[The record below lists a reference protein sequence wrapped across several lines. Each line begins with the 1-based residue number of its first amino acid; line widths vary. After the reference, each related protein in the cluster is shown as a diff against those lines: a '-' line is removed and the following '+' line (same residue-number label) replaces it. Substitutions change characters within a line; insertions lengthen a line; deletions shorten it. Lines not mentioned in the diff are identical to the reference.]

1 MARKEK
7 GSTHLF
13 KDMATSLHIKK
24 NTAGRSNEI
33 SLSVLDGLKSQAD
46 DRLGEADQKVRLGD
60 LSIFTVSPKKEKKAS
75 FIDRPSSSSA
85 DSSHQ
90 GASRII
96 AQESKRAAKRKEEGK
111 ASSGEKGGTT
121 RPRSFAPELPKR
133 DASAKTRKERMRER
147 ALANPDAEIKRR
159 KRARRI
165 RRAIVATLVSSVSVA
180 ALAIGGLYV
189 TREYQEYTRSMG
201 LLDKAFT
208 EISRADELVIEM
220 DEIVTQEVT
229 EASRDEMA
237 SIGQGMEDAEL
248 HLKAATAFAEEVT
261 ADMASQESKDA
272 AAKVVESADARRA
285 MMQHAEV
292 LMKADIE
299 ALEAVSVAEEA
310 WNVVEEANGLMQEAA
325 ALVSDTTVE
334 NTRESQAKSEQAT
347 ELLEGASAK
356 LDEASG
362 LYPEAD
368 FSVLREYI
376 AKRIEQ
382 NGFAVQSDQAI
393 YVQDKATAESFNE
406 EYNRADTEAVDLA
419 SRLPEKPAQP
429 ILDAFQEDVEEER
442 ALYFEARQRA
452 AESDA
457 FIREYLGEPIG

>member
-1 MARKEK
+1 MARRER
-7 GSTHLF
+7 GSAHLF

-46 DRLGEADQKVRLGD
+46 NRLGEADQKVRLGD

-75 FIDRPSSSSA
+75 FIDKPSSGAVGSSQ
-85 DSSHQ
+85 Q
-90 GASRII
+90 GVSRV
-96 AQESKRAAKRKEEGK
+96 APESKRGTNRKAKEG
-111 ASSGEKGGTT
+111 ASADGKSGAT
-121 RPRSFAPELPKR
+121 RPDSFASKLAKKE
-133 DASAKTRKERMRER
+133 ASAKTRKERMRER
-147 ALANPDAEIKRR
+147 ALADPDAEIKRR

-165 RRAIVATLVSSVSVA
+165 RRAIVTALVSSASVA
-180 ALAIGGLYV
+180 ALVVGGLYL
-189 TREYQEYTRSMG
+189 TREYQEYARSMG

-220 DEIVTQEVT
+220 DGIVTQEVT

-237 SIGQGMEDAEL
+237 SVGQGMEDAEL

-272 AAKVVESADARRA
+272 AAKVVESADARRT
-285 MMQHAEV
+285 MMQYAEV

-310 WNVVEEANGLMQEAA
+310 WNAVEEANGLMQEAA
-325 ALVSDTTVE
+325 MLVFDTTVE
-334 NTRESQAKSEQAT
+334 NTKESQAKSEQAT
-347 ELLEGASAK
+347 ELFEEASAK

-362 LYPEAD
+362 LYPGAD
-368 FSVLREYI
+368 FSALREYI

-393 YVQDKATAESFNE
+393 YIQDKATAESFNE

-419 SRLPEKPAQP
+419 SRLPKKPAQP
-429 ILDAFQEDVEEER
+429 ILDAFQKNVEEER
-442 ALYFEARQRA
+442 SLYFEARQRA

-457 FIREYLGEPIG
+457 FIREYLGEPIE

>member
-1 MARKEK
+1 MARREK
-7 GSTHLF
+7 GSAHLF

-46 DRLGEADQKVRLGD
+46 NRLGEADQKVRLGD

-75 FIDRPSSSSA
+75 FIDKPSSGAVGSSQ
-85 DSSHQ
+85 Q
-90 GASRII
+90 GASRV
-96 AQESKRAAKRKEEGK
+96 APESKRGTNRKAKEG
-111 ASSGEKGGTT
+111 ASADGKSGAT
-121 RPRSFAPELPKR
+121 RPGSFASKLAKKE
-133 DASAKTRKERMRER
+133 ASAKTRKERMRER
-147 ALANPDAEIKRR
+147 ALADPDAEIKRR

-165 RRAIVATLVSSVSVA
+165 RRAIVTALVSSASVA
-180 ALAIGGLYV
+180 ALVVGGLYL
-189 TREYQEYTRSMG
+189 TREYQEYARSMG

-220 DEIVTQEVT
+220 DGIVTQEVT

-237 SIGQGMEDAEL
+237 SVGQGMEDAEL

-272 AAKVVESADARRA
+272 AAKVVESADARRT
-285 MMQHAEV
+285 MMQYAEV

-310 WNVVEEANGLMQEAA
+310 WNAVEEANGLMQEAA
-325 ALVSDTTVE
+325 MLVSDTTVE
-334 NTRESQAKSEQAT
+334 NTKESQAKSEQAT
-347 ELLEGASAK
+347 ELFEGASAK

-362 LYPEAD
+362 LYPGAD
-368 FSVLREYI
+368 FSVLKEYI

-393 YVQDKATAESFNE
+393 YIQDKATAESFNE
-406 EYNRADTEAVDLA
+406 EYNRADAEAVDLA
-419 SRLPEKPAQP
+419 SRLPKKPAQP
-429 ILDAFQEDVEEER
+429 ILDAFQKNVEEER
-442 ALYFEARQRA
+442 SLYFEARQRA

-457 FIREYLGEPIG
+457 FIREYLGEPIE

>member
-90 GASRII
+90 GASRI

-111 ASSGEKGGTT
+111 ASSGEKGDTT
-121 RPRSFAPELPKR
+121 RPRSFVPELPKR
-133 DASAKTRKERMRER
+133 DASAKTRKERMRAR
-147 ALANPDAEIKRR
+147 ALADPDAEIKRR

-237 SIGQGMEDAEL
+237 SVGQGMEDAEL

-261 ADMASQESKDA
+261 ADMASQ
-272 AAKVVESADARRA
+272 ESADARRA

-429 ILDAFQEDVEEER
+429 ILDAFQENVEEER

>member
-7 GSTHLF
+7 GNTHLF

-90 GASRII
+90 GASHI
-96 AQESKRAAKRKEEGK
+96 AQESKRAAKRKEEEK

-121 RPRSFAPELPKR
+121 RPRSFVPELPKG

-165 RRAIVATLVSSVSVA
+165 RRAIVATLVFSVLVA

-356 LDEASG
+356 LDEVSG

>member
-75 FIDRPSSSSA
+75 FIDRPSSGSA
-85 DSSHQ
+85 DSSRQ
-90 GASRII
+90 GASRIV
-96 AQESKRAAKRKEEGK
+96 QESKRGAKRKEEGK
-111 ASSGEKGGTT
+111 ASSDGKGGTT
-121 RPRSFAPELPKR
+121 RPRSFVQELPKK
-133 DASAKTRKERMRER
+133 AVSAKTRKERMRER
-147 ALANPDAEIKRR
+147 ALADPDAEIKRR
-159 KRARRI
+159 KRVRRI
-165 RRAIVATLVSSVSVA
+165 RRAIVAMLVSSASVA
-180 ALAIGGLYV
+180 ALVIGGLYV

-220 DEIVTQEVT
+220 DEIVTKEVT

-237 SIGQGMEDAEL
+237 SVGQGMENAEL

-272 AAKVVESADARRA
+272 AAKVVESADARRT

-310 WNVVEEANGLMQEAA
+310 WGIVEEANSLMQEAA

-334 NTRESQAKSEQAT
+334 NTRESQAKSERAT

-356 LDEASG
+356 LDEATG

-406 EYNRADTEAVDLA
+406 EYNRADAEAVDLA
-419 SRLPEKPAQP
+419 SRLPKKPAQP
-429 ILDAFQEDVEEER
+429 ILDAFQENVEEER

>member
-7 GSTHLF
+7 GNAHLF

-60 LSIFTVSPKKEKKAS
+60 LSIFTVSPKKEKKAP
-75 FIDRPSSSSA
+75 FMDRPSSSSV
-85 DSSHQ
+85 DSSPQ
-90 GASRII
+90 GASR
-96 AQESKRAAKRKEEGK
+96 AVQENKRASKRKEEGK
-111 ASSGEKGGTT
+111 PLSDGKGGAAA
-121 RPRSFAPELPKR
+121 PRFFVPSPPKR

-165 RRAIVATLVSSVSVA
+165 RRALVAALVSSASVA
-180 ALAIGGLYV
+180 ALAVGGLYV

-237 SIGQGMEDAEL
+237 SVGQGMEDAEL

-272 AAKVVESADARRA
+272 AAKVIESADARRT
-285 MMQHAEV
+285 MMQHAEG

-310 WNVVEEANGLMQEAA
+310 WDAVEEANGLMQEAA
-325 ALVSDTTVE
+325 VLVSDTTAE

-347 ELLEGASAK
+347 ELLEGALAK
-356 LDEASG
+356 LDEVSG

-368 FSVLREYI
+368 FSVLRDYI

-393 YVQDKATAESFNE
+393 YVQDKATAESFNK
-406 EYNRADTEAVDLA
+406 EYNRADAEAVDLV

-429 ILDAFQEDVEEER
+429 ILDAFRENVEEER
-442 ALYFEARQRA
+442 SLYFEARQRA